1 MRKKIFALLSLF
13 MVVSLAS
20 MALAACAPA
29 APGTIVETVEV
40 VKTQIVEIAGTPMV
54 ITATPEPEPSGEPLK
69 VVSPEFKNPDTYMVI
84 GGAGEPETLDPAWTY
99 ETAGGGTEANI
110 YEGLVWYDRQNYD
123 KFIPALATEWT
134 TSPDGLEWTFKIRK
148 GVTFHEGGTLEPHDV
163 AYSLI
168 RHMLQG
174 RVDGPQWIAYEGFF
188 GSALAMSSIK
198 NFAAAYI
205 GKESFEELTPEDL
218 KKVCEDIKSK
228 IIVDDAAGTV
238 TYKLAQ
244 PMPWMLPVVANNYMG
259 HVLDQEWM
267 IEQGDWDG
275 TCDNWTRWA
284 DPPAEGSLL
293 FNKANGTGPY
303 KLDHWTPGE
312 EIVLVA
318 NENYWR
324 TEPMWEGGPSG
335 APQIKRV
342 VIKNITEWGT
352 RMAMFEAGDADWI
365 YAPPQYR
372 PQLYPYAKEY
382 CTADGSS
389 CQEADPQGYIRVYK
403 DLPEPAITPAQ
414 FNWQIN
420 TEGGNPYIGSGQL
433 DGNGTP
439 PDFFQDIHIRY
450 AFNYCFNFQA
460 MIDDSLAGEGMQAQG
475 PIIKGMMGYREGE
488 APLFSYDPAKCEEEF
503 KLADADHD
511 GIPAGEDEDDVW
523 NLGFYMQIGYNA
535 GNDTRKLSSEILKA
549 GLEAVNPNFSVQVLS
564 MPWPILLESR
574 RQGKLPVYVGGWQE
588 DFHDPHNWV
597 QPFLFSDGNYGRV
610 INMTDDYKQKYDKW
624 ILEGIK
630 ETDPEKRR
638 AIYEQIQLAAQE
650 DAVVIWMYQRINM
663 APLQLW
669 MKGFYYNP
677 AYSQEAYSWIYALSK
692 EAQ

>member
-1 MRKKIFALLSLF
+1 M
-13 MVVSLAS
+13 
-20 MALAACAPA
+20 
-29 APGTIVETVEV
+29 
-40 VKTQIVEIAGTPMV
+40 
-54 ITATPEPEPSGEPLK
+54 
-69 VVSPEFKNPDTYMVI
+69 
-84 GGAGEPETLDPAWTY
+84 
-99 ETAGGGTEANI
+99 
-110 YEGLVWYDRQNYD
+110 
-123 KFIPALATEWT
+123 
-134 TSPDGLEWTFKIRK
+134 
-148 GVTFHEGGTLEPHDV
+148 
-163 AYSLI
+163 

-188 GSALAMSSIK
+188 GSELALSSIK

-205 GKESFEELTPEDL
+205 GKETFEELTPAEL
-218 KKVCEDIKSK
+218 KKVCEDIRSK
-228 IIVDDAAGTV
+228 IIVDDAAGTI
-238 TYKLAQ
+238 TYKLKQ
-244 PMPWMLPVVANNYMG
+244 PMPWMLPVTANNYMG

-267 IEQGDWDG
+267 IAQGDWDG
-275 TCDNWTRWA
+275 TCDNWTNWA
-284 DPPAEGSLL
+284 DPAAEASLL
-293 FNKANGTGPY
+293 FDRANGTGPY

-312 EIVLVA
+312 ETVLEA

-324 TEPMWEGGPSG
+324 KEPMWEGGPSG

-352 RMAMFEAGDADWI
+352 RLAMFQAGDADWI

-382 CTADGSS
+382 CTADGAS
-389 CQEADPQGYIRVYK
+389 CQEANPQGYIRVYK

-420 TEGGNPYIGSGQL
+420 TEGGNPYIGSGAL
-433 DGNGTP
+433 DGSGTP

-488 APLFSYDPAKCEEEF
+488 APLFSYDPVKCEEEF
-503 KLADADHD
+503 KKADVNHD
-511 GIPAGEDEDDVW
+511 GKPAGEDPNDVW
-523 NLGFYMQIGYNA
+523 DLGFYMQIAYNA
-535 GNDTRKLSSEILKA
+535 GNDTRQLASEILKA

-564 MPWPILLESR
+564 MPWPVLLESR

-610 INMTDDYKQKYDKW
+610 INMTDEYKQKYDQL
-624 ILEGIK
+624 IFDGIK

-638 AIYEQIQLAAQE
+638 LIYEQIQLEAQK
-650 DAVVIWMYQRINM
+650 DAPVIWMYQRINM
-663 APLQLW
+663 VPLQLW

-677 AYSQEAYSWIYALSK
+677 AYSNEVYTWIYALSK

>member
-1 MRKKIFALLSLF
+1 MRTKIFALLSLLI
-13 MVVSLAS
+13 VASVAS
-20 MALAACAPA
+20 MALVACAPV
-29 APGTIVETVEV
+29 APETVVETIEV

-69 VVSPEFKNPDTYMVI
+69 VVSPEFKNPGTYMVI

-99 ETAGGGTEANI
+99 ETAGGATETNI
-110 YEGLVWYDRQNYD
+110 YEGLVWYDRENFN
-123 KFIPALATEWT
+123 KFVPALATEWT
-134 TSPDGLEWTFKIRK
+134 TSPDGLEWTFKIRR

-163 AYSLI
+163 AYSLM

-198 NFAAAYI
+198 NFSAAYI
-205 GKESFEELTPEDL
+205 GKETFEELTPEEL
-218 KKVCEDIKSK
+218 KKVCEDIRSN
-228 IIVDDAAGTV
+228 IIADDAAGTI
-238 TYKLAQ
+238 TYKLVQ

-259 HVLDQEWM
+259 QVLDQEWM

-275 TCDNWTRWA
+275 TCDNWTKWA

-293 FNKANGTGPY
+293 FNRANGTGPY

-312 EIVLVA
+312 EIVLTA

-335 APQIKRV
+335 APRIKRV
-342 VIKNITEWGT
+342 VIKDISEWGT

-382 CTADGSS
+382 CAADGSS
-389 CQEADPQGYIRVYK
+389 CKEANPQGYIRVYK

-475 PIIKGMMGYREGE
+475 PIIKGLMGYREGE
-488 APLFSYDPAKCEEEF
+488 APLFSYDPVKCEQEF

-511 GIPAGEDEDDVW
+511 GVPAGEDEDDVW
-523 NLGFYMQIGYNA
+523 NLGFYMQIGYNT
-535 GNDTRKLSSEILKA
+535 GNDTRRLSSEILKA

-588 DFHDPHNWV
+588 DFHDPHNWA

-624 ILEGIK
+624 ILDGIK

-638 AIYEQIQLAAQE
+638 PIYEQIQLAAQE

-692 EAQ
+692 EAP